1 MILVA
6 GATGSVGSRIARSLL
21 ADDEPVRALARPTAD
36 TTSLRGAG
44 AEVVV
49 GDLKDRASLA
59 RACAGVRALVTTA
72 SASKRG
78 DDSIENVDLQ
88 GNLSLIDAAR
98 DAGVEHFVLLS
109 TVGAS
114 PQSPLPV
121 FRAKGEAEAHLKSS
135 GMEWTVLQPTPFM
148 DVWFGMLVELPLFS
162 GQPVTLVGESR
173 RRHSF
178 IAEHDVAAFAVAA
191 LGHPEARHRTLE
203 IGGPEAVTF
212 REVVHAYEAAMGRPI
227 DVRSVASGE
236 PIPGLPEPVWGIA
249 AALESFDNIV
259 PTDEL
264 AARFGLS
271 LTSVRS
277 FARARLNAHAVAPR
291 PA

>member
-21 ADDEPVRALARPTAD
+21 TADEPVRALARAAAD

-44 AEVVV
+44 ADVVA

-72 SASKRG
+72 SVSKRG
-78 DDSIENVDLQ
+78 DDSVENVDLR
-88 GNLSLIDAAR
+88 GNRSLIDAAR
-98 DAGVEHFVLLS
+98 EAGVEHFVLVS

-114 PQSPLPV
+114 PQHPMPL
-121 FRAKGEAEAHLKSS
+121 FRAKGEAEEHLKGS
-135 GMEWTVLQPTPFM
+135 GMQWTVLRPAPFM

-178 IAEHDVAAFAVAA
+178 IAEQDVAAFAVAA
-191 LGHPEARHRTLE
+191 LGNPHARNRTLA

-212 REVVHAYEAAMGRPI
+212 REVVHAYEAAMGRSI
-227 DVRSVASGE
+227 EVRSVAPGE
-236 PIPGLPEPVWGIA
+236 PIPGLPEPVWAIA
-249 AALESFDNIV
+249 AAAESVDNIV

-264 AARFGLS
+264 AARYGLS

-291 PA
+291 PV